1 MGFFSRVWAVTNS
14 AGRNILVR
22 VFMDKDSHFSW
33 AMSLGVELLGQRVR
47 VYSTLVE
54 TAKQSSQVV
63 VRSYTPSARQEGFG
77 GSPSLP
83 AFAGVCLSLDP
94 FSEGEEVSPHWRD
107 HFQALFFSLLLC
119 SLSLFSLLLCSLS
132 QGAAPLDCF
141 YQPVSK
147 LLAMFSQ

>member
-47 VYSTLVE
+47 VYSTSVE

-63 VRSYTPSARQEGFG
+63 VRFTHHLQGRRVLGALRPCQRSL
-77 GSPSLP
+77 GSVFHLTHL
-83 AFAGVCLSLDP
+83 VR
-94 FSEGEEVSPHWRD
+94 VRR
-107 HFQALFFSLLLC
+107 SLLIGGTIFKPC
-119 SLSLFSLLLCSLS
+119 SSLSCSALYLSSLS
-132 QGAAPLDCF
+132 CSALYLKGQLP
-141 YQPVSK
+141 
-147 LLAMFSQ
+147 